1 MLFFNQVAQSAE
13 FGESLHQVQKIVKR
27 NQVHFTKLRIN
38 FLAPFFQNLLLEI
51 DSHDGRVKSLLE
63 EAQKLSEK
71 AETTEEQ
78 KEKGLIF
85 LFLRRCE
92 IFSLGGKAEMV
103 EIGGIW

>member
-27 NQVHFTKLRIN
+27 NQVHFN
-38 FLAPFFQNLLLEI
+38 FRNYEILALVFQNLLLEI

-63 EAQKLSEK
+63 EASKLSEK

-85 LFLRRCE
+85 CY
-92 IFSLGGKAEMV
+92 FSKNAKM
-103 EIGGIW
+103 